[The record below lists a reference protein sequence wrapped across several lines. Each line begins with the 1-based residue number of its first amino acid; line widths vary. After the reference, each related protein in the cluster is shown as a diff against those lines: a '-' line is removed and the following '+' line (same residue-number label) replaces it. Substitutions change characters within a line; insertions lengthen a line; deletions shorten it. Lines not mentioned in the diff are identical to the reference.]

1 MDRIYRMS
9 TKTIWGQWDSCPIS
23 MMDQKSRQ
31 NSQSFHLNKIIW
43 VQRP

>member
-9 TKTIWGQWDSCPIS
+9 TKTIWGQWDSCPIL

-31 NSQSFHLNKIIW
+31 NLQSIHSNKIIL